1 MKNKRLLFSAI
12 LLVFSL
18 ALNSCQMLDL
28 YLQDPSITPD
38 EAIVYSLIN
47 RLLQSIEND
56 DRKAFSELF
65 SIEARRNATNFD
77 NAIDELFAYYNEPHE
92 SIEIDYG
99 PEICSSRDY
108 DHYISNYYFGTEIKT
123 TTKIYHFC
131 VEYRRIDTYETERIG
146 IWCLYVSQDP
156 DSIDMCFGDGGDN
169 LPGVIIKD

>member
-65 SIEARRNATNFD
+65 SIEARRNATSFD
-77 NAIDELFAYYNEPHE
+77 NTIDELFAYYSEPHE

-99 PEICSSRDY
+99 PVVCSSRDY
-108 DHYISNYYFGTEIKT
+108 DYHTSDYYFGTIIKT
-123 TTKIYHFC
+123 ATKVFHFC
-131 VEYRRIDTYETERIG
+131 GEYRRIDTNEAERIG
-146 IWCLYVSQDP
+146 IWCLYVSQNP
-156 DSIDMCFGDGGDN
+156 DSIDMWFDDGGDN
-169 LPGVIIKD
+169 PAGVIIKD